1 MSDHER
7 THRGA
12 RIAHHDHHIVHQLD
26 AGGRRGDGRKQIPVF
41 QHAVFVNLDVDLA
54 QRPRHILASRR
65 GRVLPIAAATFVE
78 LLKTALG

>member
-1 MSDHER
+1 MPAEEEATDENKS
-7 THRGA
+7 
-12 RIAHHDHHIVHQLD
+12 QS
-26 AGGRRGDGRKQIPVF
+26 F